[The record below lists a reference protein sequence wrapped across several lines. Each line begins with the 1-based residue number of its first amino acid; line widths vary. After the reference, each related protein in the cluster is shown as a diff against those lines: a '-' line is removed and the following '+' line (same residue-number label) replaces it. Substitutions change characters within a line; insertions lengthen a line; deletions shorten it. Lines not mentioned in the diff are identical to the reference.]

1 MFEVI
6 INQNIRMFLKF
17 SFHIYIKAKFGYNS
31 LWMPATSARSRYGQ
45 PMCLYHFVKGG
56 IVSS

>member
-1 MFEVI
+1 
-6 INQNIRMFLKF
+6 
-17 SFHIYIKAKFGYNS
+17 
-31 LWMPATSARSRYGQ
+31 MPATSARSRYGQ